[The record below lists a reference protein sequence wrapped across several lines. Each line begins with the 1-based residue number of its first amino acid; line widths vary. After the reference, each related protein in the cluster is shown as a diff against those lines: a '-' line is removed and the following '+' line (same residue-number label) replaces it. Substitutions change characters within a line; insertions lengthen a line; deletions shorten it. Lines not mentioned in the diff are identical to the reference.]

1 MTKVFKLIIIFSI
14 LTLSCSKDE
23 IITSNS
29 NSFPVLSYNAEIS
42 ETLNLDKSR
51 IIIDKPKQLNFW
63 TQHFHNPGN
72 DLNNISTDASFN
84 NRSKIIN
91 GKRGPKNIIQP

>member
-14 LTLSCSKDE
+14 LTISCSKDE

-42 ETLNLDKSR
+42 ETLNLDKEELLLIS
-51 IIIDKPKQLNFW
+51 Q
-63 TQHFHNPGN
+63 
-72 DLNNISTDASFN
+72 NNLILDTTFS
-84 NRSKIIN
+84 
-91 GKRGPKNIIQP
+91 